1 MIKISLYKMMIYNNW
16 NKKFN
21 FLKNKYKTKMISF
34 KSYKMKISNLDN
46 KLMIL
51 KGKLVIFKSN

>member
-1 MIKISLYKMMIYNNW
+1 
-16 NKKFN
+16 
-21 FLKNKYKTKMISF
+21 MISF